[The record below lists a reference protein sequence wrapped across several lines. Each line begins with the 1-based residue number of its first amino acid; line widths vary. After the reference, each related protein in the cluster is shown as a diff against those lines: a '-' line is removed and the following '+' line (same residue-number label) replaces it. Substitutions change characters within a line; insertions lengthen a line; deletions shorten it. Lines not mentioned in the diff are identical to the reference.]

1 MEMHNKVQRIR
12 IVEIERSWTTL
23 HKMLIG
29 MILITFL
36 AVICN
41 GVWVRTICS
50 LFLLAVLIFSFRKLH
65 DLRHHGMT
73 VIIERPDEEPLIQPQ
88 AESAG
93 QKQPAVLQASA
104 AEPEK
109 NNWFE
114 QPYPDPDEE
123 LFPESHKKTS
133 TNNKGE

>member
-1 MEMHNKVQRIR
+1 METRKKVQRIR

-41 GVWVRTICS
+41 SLWVHTICS
-50 LFLLAVLIFSFRKLH
+50 LLLLAVLIFSFRKLH

-73 VIIERPDEEPLIQPQ
+73 VIIERPDEVD
-88 AESAG
+88 AEQSVPSA
-93 QKQPAVLQASA
+93 PADRQSDEAPA
-104 AEPEK
+104 PAKDEK
-109 NNWFE
+109 GNWFE

-123 LFPESHKKTS
+123 LFSESSENDKQQ
-133 TNNKGE
+133 